1 MLSGRSRRWRDHPA
15 ADRQFRP
22 EHLPRPAPED
32 VAAAEAEVH
41 AERARYAAAAAAR
54 DFETAVV
61 YTGEAID
68 MIHSIEPAEAI
79 LHRVV
84 AGAEAALARR
94 FD

>member
-22 EHLPRPAPED
+22 ETYHDRHQETLQLL
-32 VAAAEAEVH
+32 EAEMH
-41 AERARYAAAAAAR
+41 AERARYAAAAAG
-54 DFETAVV
+54 DFDTAVV
-61 YTGEAID
+61 YTAEAID
-68 MIHSIEPAEAI
+68 MLHSIEPAEAI

>member
-1 MLSGRSRRWRDHPA
+1 MLSVAVVAGAIIRQWTDNFDPSTYH
-15 ADRQFRP
+15 DRHQ
-22 EHLPRPAPED
+22 EALQLL
-32 VAAAEAEVH
+32 EAEVR

-54 DFETAVV
+54 DFHTAVV

-79 LHRVV
+79 LPRVV

>member
-1 MLSGRSRRWRDHPA
+1 MPSALVMPRRLR
-15 ADRQFRP
+15 RG
-22 EHLPRPAPED
+22 
-32 VAAAEAEVH
+32 
-41 AERARYAAAAAAR
+41 
-54 DFETAVV
+54 DFDTAVV